1 MDVAAYVAAT
11 VNIARE
17 VDGDNQDEDVG
28 DDVCECGDDD
38 DTNDDENDDVAGDG
52 MDDHPVGGDYDE
64 DDDAHGDD
72 ERDACGADGDD

>member
-17 VDGDNQDEDVG
+17 VDGENQDEDVG

-38 DTNDDENDDVAGDG
+38 DTSDDENDDVAGG
-52 MDDHPVGGDYDE
+52 GVDDHLVGGDYDE
-64 DDDAHGDD
+64 DDDAYGAD
-72 ERDACGADGDD
+72 EGDACGADGDD